1 VGIEALIER
10 MTGQLAELR
19 AAGDG
24 RAAFHATYLRTTR
37 AVARALAAGAFADAV
52 WVERWDVAFADL
64 YLDVLDA
71 ARRGE
76 PVPRPWAVAFSA
88 AASGGGLHEVQHVL
102 LGMNAHINYDLPRA
116 LLAVISDDE
125 FADPAVIARREAD
138 HRQIDAVLAARVR
151 AEDGELRASGPARS
165 WQDNLLQPLNRAATR
180 RLLRESRAKVW
191 SNAALLSASRRLD
204 GPEHARQLAQLEEL
218 SAARVTDLMRPG
230 PILLRLAIH
239 GFGVDLSTPD

>member
-10 MTGQLAELR
+10 MTGQQAELE

-37 AVARALAAGAFADAV
+37 AVARALADGAFADGP

-76 PVPRPWAVAFSA
+76 PVPRPWAVAFAA
-88 AASGGGLHEVQHVL
+88 AASGRGLHEVQHVL

-125 FADPAVIARREAD
+125 FADPVVIARREAD
-138 HRQIDAVLAARVR
+138 HRRIDAVLAARVR
-151 AEDGELRASGPARS
+151 AEDGELRAAGPARS
-165 WQDNLLQPLNRAATR
+165 WRDSLLQPLNRAATR

-191 SNAALLSASRRLD
+191 ANAALLSASRRLG
-204 GPEHARQLAQLEEL
+204 GPEHARQLAHLEEL

-230 PILLRLAIH
+230 PVLLHLAIH
-239 GFGVDLSTPD
+239 GFGVDLTTA

>member
-1 VGIEALIER
+1 MGIEALIER

-24 RAAFHATYLRTTR
+24 RAAFHATYLRTTC
-37 AVARALAAGAFADAV
+37 AVARALAAGEFADGG

-71 ARRGE
+71 ARRGQ

-88 AASGGGLHEVQHVL
+88 AASGGLHDVQHVL

-125 FADPAVIARREAD
+125 FADPVVTARREAD
-138 HRQIDAVLAARVR
+138 HRQIDAVLAARVQ
-151 AEDGELRASGPARS
+151 AEDGELRAVGPART
-165 WQDNLLQPLNRAATR
+165 WRDNLLQPLNRAATR

-191 SNAALLSASRRLD
+191 ANAALLSASRRLG

-230 PILLRLAIH
+230 PVLLRLAIH
-239 GFGVDLSTPD
+239 GFGVDLDTLT